1 MAEVSLGRVQ
11 SGKNVASVRFYALA
25 AVRMTILVLL
35 FWVVTPCGLV
45 GTTVSEKHAV
55 LFLRAEN
62 GQAATQP
69 RGTSSKGSLSPED
82 STEDILRVWC

>member
-11 SGKNVASVRFYALA
+11 SGKNVVSVRFYALA
-25 AVRMTILVLL
+25 AVRMTILL

-45 GTTVSEKHAV
+45 HTTVSEKHAV
-55 LFLRAEN
+55 LFLRAED